1 MTAKEMRKIEI
12 SYTICHDEYVRYGME
27 KTVKIMGF
35 EFIKDEK
42 SGQFKLVVMD
52 QEEYDGTHNT

>member
-52 QEEYDGTHNT
+52 REE